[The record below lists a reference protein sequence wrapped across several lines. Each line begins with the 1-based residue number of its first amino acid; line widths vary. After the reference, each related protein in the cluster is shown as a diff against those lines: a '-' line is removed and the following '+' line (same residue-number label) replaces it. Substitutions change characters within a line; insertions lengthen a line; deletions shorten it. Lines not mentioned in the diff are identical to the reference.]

1 MEPRISLCMIVKN
14 EEDWITRS
22 VGSVAPLVDEIILVD
37 TGSTDRTLE
46 RARSFHPRIVRWEW
60 TGHFADARNVSLDAA
75 TGSWIL
81 VLDADECIARRDLPR
96 LREAARGPAAGYHL
110 IQRNYVNHSRV
121 HGWQL
126 NDSDYAEGKPYRG
139 YVDNP
144 LIRFFRNDPEIR
156 FRGAV
161 HEIVDPGKLP
171 ETFRFGSLP
180 VVLHHYGKVCG
191 DERVQAKRRL
201 YKDLGLKKLEEDPG
215 NAKAWMDL
223 AIQLQELGEYAESR
237 EYCRKSF
244 QLGGPAQALLYLA
257 SAEKHLKRYPE
268 ALDALNSAQKQGLDT
283 FELHLERGN
292 VLLALG
298 KPEKALEAYKKSL
311 ERRFPSPLATF
322 NIGMAYRKLGRH
334 EKAVTYYERARQLD
348 PEFVEA
354 GVELAS
360 IHTEAGR
367 VAAARNIL
375 EDLLRS
381 NPDRREIRLA
391 RAKVAVIEDDV
402 PKALELTEGSNDDD
416 AVALAL
422 RGAAHAASGDAGN
435 ARRCLLR
442 AIEIDPGQVDAR
454 INLSHILAAEGRFEL
469 ASEHLA
475 FGYDKTRNPSLLAA
489 LGVYEARAGLLDEAL
504 PHLDAALAAGV
515 ATRDHWIC
523 RALILERK
531 NMASELSAHYRAMMR
546 ELPDLR
552 GWVEGRLETAT

>member
-1 MEPRISLCMIVKN
+1 MIVRN

-22 VGSVAPLVDEIILVD
+22 VGSVASLVDEIVLVD

-46 RARSFHPRIVRWEW
+46 RVRPFNPRIIQWEW

-81 VLDADECIARRDLPR
+81 VLDADESIAPRDLPK
-96 LREAARGPAAGYHL
+96 LREAASGSEAGFHL

-121 HGWQL
+121 HGWQV
-126 NDSDYAEGKPYRG
+126 NDSDYDEGKPYRG

-144 LIRFFRNDPEIR
+144 LIRFFRNDSGIR

-161 HEIVDPGKLP
+161 HEIVDPQKLP
-171 ETFRFGSLP
+171 ETFRFGSLG
-180 VVLHHYGKVCG
+180 VVLHHFGKVCG
-191 DERVQAKRRL
+191 DERVQAKQRL

-223 AIQLQELGEYAESR
+223 AIQLQELGEYAQSR

-244 QLGGPAQALLYLA
+244 QLGGPAHALLYLA
-257 SAEKHLKRYPE
+257 TGEKHLKRYPE
-268 ALDALNSAQKQGLDT
+268 ALDALNAARRAGLDT

-298 KPEKALEAYKKSL
+298 ETGKALEAYKKSL

-322 NIGMAYRKLGRH
+322 NIGMAYRKLGKP
-334 EKAVTYYERARQLD
+334 EKAMTYYERARRLD
-348 PEFVEA
+348 PEFVEP

-367 VAAARNIL
+367 LSDARTIL
-375 EDLLRS
+375 DELLRS
-381 NPDRREIRLA
+381 DPGRREIRLA
-391 RAKVAVIEDDV
+391 RAKIAVIENDV
-402 PKALELTEGSNDDD
+402 PRALEMTEGTIDDD
-416 AVALAL
+416 AVALSL
-422 RGAAHAASGDAGN
+422 RGAARAASGDTPN
-435 ARRCLLR
+435 ARRCFLR
-442 AIEIDPGQVDAR
+442 AIELDPGQIDAR
-454 INLSHILAAEGRFEL
+454 INLSHILAAEGRFDL

-475 FGYDKTRNPSLLAA
+475 FAYDKTRDRRLLAT
-489 LGVYEARAGLLDEAL
+489 LGVYEARAGLLDQAL
-504 PHLDAALAAGV
+504 PHLDAAIEAGV

-523 RALILERK
+523 RALVLERK
-531 NMASELSAHYRAMMR
+531 NMAAELSVHYQAMMR

-552 GWVEGRLETAT
+552 GWVEGRLQTAT